1 MRALLRALPDILRTI
16 VRLAAD
22 PILPTAAKV
31 ALAAAALYLVSPIDL
46 IPDFI
51 PGIGMLD
58 DLFVVA
64 IVGGGPRAAQR
75 ARERTGEAVVGQEPR
90 LDARAHGNGLAVE
103 CLDHRRPR
111 QAPADD
117 LRRRGLSVPG
127 TPAARRRDDP
137 RGHGVGPELVDA
149 HGVAPAARRGGGR
162 RVRAA

>member
-64 IVGGGPRAAQR
+64 IVVDGVLNWVDRGLVLKYWPGSAESFDGVARAAR
-75 ARERTGEAVVGQEPR
+75 M
-90 LDARAHGNGLAVE
+90 LAVWVP
-103 CLDHRRPR
+103 RRLKMKIF
-111 QAPADD
+111 A
-117 LRRRGLSVPG
+117 GK
-127 TPAARRRDDP
+127 T
-137 RGHGVGPELVDA
+137 
-149 HGVAPAARRGGGR
+149 
-162 RVRAA
+162 